1 MTSLSIADI
10 ERDIG
15 NHELILN
22 IIQEFYMES
31 RQKQFREPTV
41 KQIFKMVSYIH
52 ARIEKKQCEL
62 KILKNEQATRRLS

>member
-22 IIQEFYMES
+22 IIQDLYMES
-31 RQKQFREPTV
+31 RQKDFREPTV
-41 KQIFKMVSYIH
+41 RQVFEVISYIH
-52 ARIEKKQCEL
+52 TRIETKQCEL
-62 KILKNEQATRRLS
+62 KLLKNAQATQRLS